1 MQKIKIITDS
11 CSDLPA
17 EIVKKYNIS
26 LLNIPV
32 NIENQVYYDRLDLMP
47 ADFYKILST
56 KNVLPKTSRVT
67 PKKFK
72 ETYQKYL
79 DSYDHIL
86 VFAFSSKLSG
96 ILESAVMAKQEL
108 ATDRVTVI
116 DTKAASVG
124 QGLLVCQAAQMLEK
138 EIELEK
144 VITKTINS
152 ASHLEHVFA
161 VGDLEMLKKGGRISK
176 AQAFMAGVLNIKPI
190 LHIIDGE
197 ILPYDKVRGKRKM
210 FSYLINEIEKKA
222 DNPAEQTLAITYSQ
236 IKEDAINLKHELEKR
251 FAPQNILMSEI
262 GSAIGSHAGPGTLA
276 VVYQNSEKI
285 ADAVVY

>member
-276 VVYQNSEKI
+276 VVYQNSEKV